1 MFSIKKVLILSLLL
15 FGFLNGYSQDL
26 VKDYKEFYDQITDLE
41 AYSIAGSF
49 QLFNNGNL
57 ESEQKVKIDK
67 FKKNYF
73 LEFGPN
79 EIVYSEKMVL
89 TLNHPFKSIMMSER
103 DSDFDLLNSND
114 QFKALKEQIDSGF
127 VKYSYIKGDEPY
139 YKIEPTK
146 GAFKSMNLFFKDGF
160 LVKIVSHYNFDG
172 AGFNRSVLKLNYKTD
187 VIFNKKEFSLDRYAY
202 KEKGEY
208 RMKDPYKDYEI
219 TLN

>member
-139 YKIEPTK
+139 YKIEPAK